1 MIITDLTML
10 GKSTIPNINPKNNF
24 RRLSKVLL
32 LIRFFIRPSGI
43 DLIRILK
50 SENLLLVK
58 IIVIQKSL

>member
-32 LIRFFIRPSGI
+32 LIRFFINITQVLFSKNFDKLR
-43 DLIRILK
+43 
-50 SENLLLVK
+50 
-58 IIVIQKSL
+58 